1 MISYKKR
8 EEEITN
14 IFSVWSFLPT
24 KAFTLVC
31 RSIHKHFGGDDITE
45 RQEHLHQLSI
55 PKLLREVVDEQVAA
69 LWSCTETDRCT
80 DRGGKEMMGRKKK
93 GLTSER
99 KESGYTAILCNLPF
113 LLLQNCTWV
122 RKIFSFVHL
131 RYQYLKS
138 LQHLHK
144 HCLFISLLFIF
155 PWINPSQECFIS
167 TRHRGLKVNLTA
179 VEVNEAS
186 HHHSSFQTALSWNY
200 G

>member
-1 MISYKKR
+1 MVRKKR

-55 PKLLREVVDEQVAA
+55 PKLLREVVDEQVAT
-69 LWSCTETDRCT
+69 LWSCTETDRWT
-80 DRGGKEMMGRKKK
+80 DGGKEMMGREKK
-93 GLTSER
+93 GLTNGR
-99 KESGYTAILCNLPF
+99 KESGHTKCAATPCNRPF
-113 LLLQNCTWV
+113 LLRQKLHTGPKKML
-122 RKIFSFVHL
+122 RFVHL

-155 PWINPSQECFIS
+155 P
-167 TRHRGLKVNLTA
+167 
-179 VEVNEAS
+179 
-186 HHHSSFQTALSWNY
+186 
-200 G
+200 